1 VERIGPYRII
11 RKLGQGGMAQV
22 FLAVAFG
29 ASGFEKR
36 VALKLLLPELEH
48 SAELVHALI
57 EEARLGAQLTHQNL
71 VQVHQLGVAEGRYY
85 VVMDFVDGQDLAT
98 LARRGPPP
106 PELALLVGEELARA
120 LDYVHRVSDGAGR
133 PLGLVHRDVS
143 PSNVLCSRAGEV
155 RLGDFGVAKATLLA
169 DITRGNV
176 RKGKYAYM
184 SPEQVAGE
192 PLTSAS
198 DQFSLGVTLYEL
210 LAGHRPF
217 DGEGVHDTMEK
228 VRRAEPPDGAVLP
241 PPARALV
248 LRCLSKDPAARFA
261 SAEELRRALAEARRA
276 FPEAGEPALGKWV
289 EELGPGA
296 PRAGDHVRPPT

>member
-1 VERIGPYRII
+1 VERIGPYRIV

-36 VALKLLLPELEH
+36 VAIKQLLPELEH
-48 SAELVHALI
+48 SSELVRALI
-57 EEARLGAQLTHQNL
+57 EEARLGAQLAHRNL
-71 VQVHQLGVAEGRYY
+71 VQVHHLGVADGRYY

-120 LDYVHRVSDGAGR
+120 LDYVHRVGDDAGR

-143 PSNVLCSRAGEV
+143 PSNVLISRAGEV

-184 SPEQVAGE
+184 SPEQVSGDS
-192 PLTSAS
+192 LTSAS

-217 DGEGVHDTMEK
+217 DGEGPHDTMER
-228 VRRAEPPDGAVLP
+228 VSRAEPPDAEPLP
-241 PPARALV
+241 PTVRALV
-248 LRCLSKDPAARFA
+248 LRCLAKDPAARFP
-261 SAEELRRALAEARRA
+261 SAEDLRRALAQARRS
-276 FPEAGEPALGKWV
+276 FPEAGEPDLAAWG
-289 EELGPGA
+289 
-296 PRAGDHVRPPT
+296 H

>member
-1 VERIGPYRII
+1 VERVGPYRIV

-36 VALKLLLPELEH
+36 VAIKLLLPELEH
-48 SAELVHALI
+48 SPELVRALI
-57 EEARLGAQLTHQNL
+57 EEARLGSVLTHKNL
-71 VQVHQLGVAEGRYY
+71 VQVHQLGVADGRYY

-98 LARRGPPP
+98 LARRGPTP
-106 PELALLVGEELARA
+106 PELALLAGEELARA
-120 LDYVHRVSDGAGR
+120 LDYVHRVGDEAGR

-143 PSNVLCSRAGEV
+143 PSNVLISRAGEV

-184 SPEQVAGE
+184 SPEQVGGE
-192 PLTSAS
+192 LLTAAS

-210 LAGHRPF
+210 LAGRRPF
-217 DGEGVHDTMEK
+217 DGDGPHETMER
-228 VRRAEPPDGAVLP
+228 VRRADAPDAAPLP
-241 PPARALV
+241 PPARELV
-248 LRCLSKDPAARFA
+248 LRALSRDPAARFA
-261 SAEELRRALAEARRA
+261 SAEELRRAIAEARRE
-276 FPEAGEPALGKWV
+276 FPAVGEPDLAAW
-289 EELGPGA
+289 A
-296 PRAGDHVRPPT
+296 ATASAR

>member
-1 VERIGPYRII
+1 VERIGPYRIV

-22 FLAVAFG
+22 FLAMGYG

-36 VALKLLLPELEH
+36 VAIKMLLPELEQ
-48 SAELVHALI
+48 SAELTRALI

-71 VQVHQLGVAEGRYY
+71 VQVQQLGVADGRYY
-85 VVMDFVDGQDLAT
+85 VVMDYVDGQDLAT

-120 LDYVHRVSDGAGR
+120 LDYVHRVSDEAGR

-210 LAGHRPF
+210 LAGQRPF

-228 VRRAEPPDGAVLP
+228 VRRAEPPEVAGLP
-241 PPARALV
+241 VAARALV
-248 LRCLSKDPAARFA
+248 LRCLSQRPAARFA

-276 FPEAGEPALGKWV
+276 FPEAGEPALAAWV
-289 EELGPGA
+289 AGA
-296 PRAGDHVRPPT
+296 AGSLHS

>member
-1 VERIGPYRII
+1 VERIGPYRIV

-22 FLAVAFG
+22 FLAVAYG

-36 VALKLLLPELEH
+36 VAIKMLLPELEQ
-48 SAELVHALI
+48 SAELVRALI
-57 EEARLGAQLTHQNL
+57 DEARLGAQLVHQNL

-98 LARRGPPP
+98 LARRGAPPP
-106 PELALLVGEELARA
+106 SLALLVGEELARA
-120 LDYVHRVSDGAGR
+120 LDYVHRVRDEAGR

-184 SPEQVAGE
+184 SPEQVVGE
-192 PLTSAS
+192 PLTPAS

-210 LAGHRPF
+210 LAGRRPF
-217 DGEGVHDTMEK
+217 DGEGVHDTMDK
-228 VRRAEPPDGAVLP
+228 VRRAEPPDVAALPAVTRP
-241 PPARALV
+241 LV
-248 LRCLSKDPAARFA
+248 LRCLMRSPAARFG
-261 SAEELRRALAEARRA
+261 SAEELRQALAEARRA
-276 FPEAGEPALGKWV
+276 FPEVGEPALAAWV
-289 EELGPGA
+289 EGA
-296 PRAGDHVRPPT
+296 SSDGGGA